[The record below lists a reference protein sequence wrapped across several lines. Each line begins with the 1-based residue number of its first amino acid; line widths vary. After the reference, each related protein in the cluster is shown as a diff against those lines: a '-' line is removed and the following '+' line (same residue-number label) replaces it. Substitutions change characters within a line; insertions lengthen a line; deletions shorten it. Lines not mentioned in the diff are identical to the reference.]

1 MDFNDLKQ
9 RAKMSSPQMANYFN
23 IPYRTVANWS
33 NGERACPT
41 YLLELMEY
49 KLIKEGI
56 IDNEE

>member
-1 MDFNDLKQ
+1 MNFKELRERSNMNVPKF
-9 RAKMSSPQMANYFN
+9 AKYFN
-23 IPYRTVANWS
+23 IPYRTVAGWEAETRS
-33 NGERACPT
+33 CPT